1 MGLRASLLRLAFAFL
16 ACMLAFNFLGTN
28 FTSSTNGTS
37 ERTTARVL
45 PRTCALSPTGF
56 LDVLAKKPAQ
66 ASKEAPFG
74 HVNYYANKAASF
86 TTVVK
91 DGKTVH
97 VSAGNFARSFV
108 GPNGEATVDF
118 RGGDMCRDSN
128 NVPVP
133 GGGKRSTRVRLSC
146 GSSHARAV
154 PSSGGSIENG
164 AEEEAAF
171 FGCASE
177 MEVTAPECCGDSEE
191 GSMNVARWCREL
203 IGEAYTA
210 AAGDDAFLN
219 PDASHVA
226 FSSLSEA
233 CADAWSQGSDLGAFQ
248 ETLVQKFRQ
257 NKALVDE
264 ASGKDASTG
273 GVLRRG
279 LAGVWRKLTGKA
291 SRDRPLF
298 QRVLAD
304 FGGGKLVCPTGRTD
318 PQVLVGSRSQV
329 KEDVNLLNHFFF
341 EDPLLTGNPVPFRTG
356 LTFLEM
362 GAFDG
367 ITFSN
372 TFYAEQCLGWKGLLL
387 EASPK
392 NFAALQENAKTYGR
406 SNAVLEHLATCAPPQ
421 THVEFAFSEDH
432 NSATDGVEA
441 DMPSSFKRAWD
452 VDGKT
457 TARIPCEPLTETL
470 RRHGVTHLDLFSLDV
485 EGGEETVLLNLDF
498 QQVTVDVL
506 VVEQNEHDTAKNA
519 RVATLLTATHGMV
532 ACANDHG
539 RFLSGNGA
547 NEVYVSERFAHKCT

>member
-28 FTSSTNGTS
+28 FTSSTNGTW
-37 ERTTARVL
+37 TTARVL

-56 LDVLAKKPAQ
+56 LDVLAKNPAQ

-74 HVNYYANKAASF
+74 HVNYYANQAASF

-97 VSAGNFARSFV
+97 VSAGNFVRSFV

-128 NVPVP
+128 NVLLP

-146 GSSHARAV
+146 GSPHARAV
-154 PSSGGSIENG
+154 PSSGGSIEDG
-164 AEEEAAF
+164 AEAEAAF

-177 MEVTAPECCGDSEE
+177 IEVTAPECCGDSEE
-191 GSMNVARWCREL
+191 GSKNVARWCREL

-210 AAGDDAFLN
+210 AAGDEAFLN

-226 FSSLSEA
+226 FSSMSEA
-233 CADAWSQGSDLGAFQ
+233 CAVAWSQGSDLGAFQ

-264 ASGKDASTG
+264 ASGG
-273 GVLRRG
+273 RG
-279 LAGVWRKLTGKA
+279 RKT
-291 SRDRPLF
+291 SRKRPLF
-298 QRVLAD
+298 QRVLTD

-318 PQVLVGSRSQV
+318 PQVLAGSRSQV

-341 EDPLLTGNPVPFRTG
+341 EDPILTGNPVPFRTG

-392 NFAALQENAKTYGR
+392 NFAALQENAKTFGR
-406 SNAVLEHLATCAPPQ
+406 SNAVLEHVATCAPPQ

-432 NSATDGVEA
+432 NSATDGVAA
-441 DMPSSFKRAWD
+441 DMPSSFKNAWN
-452 VDGKT
+452 VDAKT

-498 QQVTVDVL
+498 EQVTVDVL